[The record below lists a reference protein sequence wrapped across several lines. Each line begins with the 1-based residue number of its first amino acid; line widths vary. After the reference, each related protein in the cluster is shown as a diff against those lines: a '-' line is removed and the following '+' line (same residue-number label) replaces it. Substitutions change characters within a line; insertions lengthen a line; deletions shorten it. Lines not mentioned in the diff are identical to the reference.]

1 MTKFGTMTLA
11 LMALAAWSGP
21 APAADAPK
29 EEFTFSGPYT
39 HQNLTV
45 FLVHGKDNRA
55 GRKLLTLPEAL
66 EQKKIV
72 VHETKNVNELA
83 VENVSADT
91 DVFIQ
96 SGDVVKG
103 GQQDRVLSY
112 DLIVSAKSGK
122 VPIQSFCVEQG
133 RWNVRGKEDAT
144 KFDSSVNNAN
154 GKALKQA
161 VNQARNQGEVWQ
173 KVREAQM
180 KLQKQVGQSV
190 QNEASPSSLQLTLE
204 NKKLLESLDGYTKAL
219 LKATE
224 GKTDVVGYVVAVNGK
239 VEGADIYGSPW
250 LFEKSW
256 ARLLKGC
263 AVDALGEFD
272 KEKKFT
278 AATLDDVKT
287 FLADAAAGKAQASKD
302 VSARVNVQ
310 TKEAA
315 KSCLIESCDKENGG
329 QFIRRNYFAK
339 QPPSANPPAVAPQQR
354 QQQQQE
360 R

>member
-1 MTKFGTMTLA
+1 MLKQRTLA
-11 LMALAAWSGP
+11 LALAAVLAWTGAVTAAEP
-21 APAADAPK
+21 AQAD
-29 EEFTFSGPYT
+29 EFTFSGPFT
-39 HQNLTV
+39 HQNLTI

-55 GRKLLTLPEAL
+55 GRKLLTLAEAL

-72 VHETKNVNELA
+72 VHETKNVNELS
-83 VENVSADT
+83 VENVAGDV

-133 RWNVRGKEDAT
+133 RWNNRGKEDGS

-173 KVREAQM
+173 KVREAQQ
-180 KLQKQVGQSV
+180 KLQDKVGQSV
-190 QNEASPSSLQLTLE
+190 QNQESPSSLQLTLE

-219 LKATE
+219 AKAVE
-224 GKTDVVGYVVAVNGK
+224 GKTDVVGYVTVVNGK
-239 VEGADIYGSPW
+239 VDGADIYGSPW

-256 ARLLKGC
+256 PRLLKGC
-263 AVDALGEFD
+263 AVDALGEFEKD
-272 KEKKFT
+272 KKFT
-278 AATLDDVKT
+278 AATVEDVKK
-287 FLADAAAGKAQASKD
+287 FLADASAGKKQADKD
-302 VSARVNVQ
+302 VSKRVNVQ
-310 TKEAA
+310 TKEAE
-315 KSCLIESCDKENGG
+315 KSCLIESCDKDNGG

-339 QPPSANPPAVAPQQR
+339 
-354 QQQQQE
+354 
-360 R
+360 